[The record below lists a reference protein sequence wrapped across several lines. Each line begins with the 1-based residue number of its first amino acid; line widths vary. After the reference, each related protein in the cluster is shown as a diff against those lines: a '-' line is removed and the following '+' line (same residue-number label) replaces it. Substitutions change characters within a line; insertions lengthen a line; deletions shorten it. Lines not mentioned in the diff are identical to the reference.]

1 MICGLL
7 VRFSGKDGRD
17 DEGTMLVTIA
27 DTSTAWLRRYQPATD
42 AVARLVC
49 FPHAGGA
56 ASFFRPMAVRFAPS
70 VDVLSI
76 QYPGRQDRLRESCIA
91 DIAAL
96 SDLITDELV
105 AMDDDLPTV
114 FFGHSM
120 GAVLGFE
127 VAWRLEQ
134 KGANPPRTLIASGRR
149 APSRHRDEKV
159 HLRDDDGIVAELK
172 LLNGTDAALL
182 ADEEILRMSLPAIRG
197 DYTAIETYVGEPGRR
212 MLGNITVLT
221 GDADPKTTL
230 DEARAWQDHTTGAFR
245 MSILPGGHFF
255 LVDQQQSVTREVA
268 AELGV

>member
-1 MICGLL
+1 MP
-7 VRFSGKDGRD
+7 VR
-17 DEGTMLVTIA
+17 TA
-27 DTSTAWLRRYQPATD
+27 DTSTAWLRRYQPTTN

-49 FPHAGGA
+49 LPHAGGA
-56 ASFFRPMAVRFAPS
+56 ASFFRPMAVRFAPA

-76 QYPGRQDRLRESCIA
+76 QYPGRQDRLRESCVD

-105 AMDDDLPTV
+105 ALDDDLPTV

-172 LLNGTDAALL
+172 LLNGTDAARL
-182 ADEEILRMSLPAIRG
+182 ADEEIVRMSLPAIRG
-197 DYTAIETYVGEPGRR
+197 DYTAIETYIGDPGRR
-212 MLGNITVLT
+212 VGAGLTVLT
-221 GDADPKTTL
+221 GDSDPKTTL
-230 DEARAWQDHTTGAFR
+230 DEARAWRDHTTGTFR
-245 MSILPGGHFF
+245 MSVLPGGHFF
-255 LVDQQQSVTREVA
+255 LVDQQQAVTREVA
-268 AELGV
+268 AELRL

>member
-1 MICGLL
+1 MTT
-7 VRFSGKDGRD
+7 K
-17 DEGTMLVTIA
+17 GTMPVTTA
-27 DTSTAWLRRYQPATD
+27 DTSTAWLRRYQPTTN

-134 KGANPPRTLIASGRR
+134 KDANPPRTLVASGRR

-172 LLNGTDAALL
+172 LLNGTDSARL

-197 DYTAIETYVGEPGRR
+197 DYKAIETYVGAPGRR
-212 MLGNITVLT
+212 VLGNITVLT

-255 LVDQQQSVTREVA
+255 LVDHQQSVTREVA
-268 AELGV
+268 AELEI